1 MLDSSRKLLDTIIQ
15 IMQIGFKE
23 LTARSLTG
31 EYRRDGVKYF
41 SRTLSILRACWTSI
55 AVYLS
60 LILAP
65 LKLYFGY
72 ILCILSPLLL

>member
-1 MLDSSRKLLDTIIQ
+1 MRDGSRKFLDTIIQ
-15 IMQIGFKE
+15 IMQVGFKE

-31 EYRRDGVKYF
+31 GYRRDGVKYF
-41 SRTLSILRACWTSI
+41 SGTLSILRSCCTSI

-72 ILCILSPLLL
+72 KLCILSPL